1 MNKYLFWAP
10 SYNWKK
16 EKDKLIVNGTAFS
29 LEVAELFPDL
39 YEICVNG
46 TTYDELKLLLTQTD
60 PVLLKRV
67 IKDLKDIGAL
77 VSEIQLPADLFQGQ
91 SAIFHQGE
99 KTDELYFMNK
109 ENVEKYR
116 FEQSFRMIE
125 HSKDGI
131 IKLKKAEL
139 NPIYK
144 TRKSVRKFDLSEIDM
159 DAFSRC
165 LEILC
170 PLNKKDDEKQ
180 VSAQYIYPSAGGLY
194 PLDFYL
200 IIKAGR
206 VESIPQGLYR
216 FDPVERELYT
226 INSKIPL
233 DSGFQFVVNKD
244 TYATSAFS
252 IYIFFNAAV
261 SMPKYQ
267 DMAYY
272 YSILDAG
279 FASAYLEMQTYELG
293 LGACSIGDMRFS
305 KISEFFELE
314 PYQKYLHTI
323 EVGKLMSTQN

>member
-1 MNKYLFWAP
+1 MNKDIYWAP

-29 LEVAELFPDL
+29 LEVAELFPEL
-39 YEICVNG
+39 YELCVNG
-46 TTYDELKLLLTQTD
+46 TTYEKLTMILTQTN
-60 PVLLKRV
+60 PMFLKRV
-67 IKDLKDIGAL
+67 LKDLEDLGAL
-77 VSEIQLPADLFQGQ
+77 VSEIQSPVDIFQGQ
-91 SAIFHQGE
+91 AAIFCQGA
-99 KTDELYFMNK
+99 KKDEQFFMNK

-116 FEQSFRMIE
+116 FEQSFRSTE
-125 HSKDGI
+125 HSKEAI

-139 NPIYK
+139 NMIYK
-144 TRKSVRKFDLSEIDM
+144 TRKSVRNFDMSEIDM
-159 DAFSRC
+159 DTFSCC

-170 PLNKKDDEKQ
+170 PLNKKSKENQ
-180 VSAQYIYPSAGGLY
+180 IPAQYVYPSAGGLY

-200 IIKAGR
+200 LVKAGR
-206 VESIPQGLYR
+206 VENIPQGLYR
-216 FDPVERELYT
+216 FDPVERKLYT
-226 INSKIPL
+226 INNKILL
-233 DSGFQFVVNKD
+233 DRGFQFAVNKD
-244 TYATSAFS
+244 TYESSAFS

-305 KISEFFELE
+305 KISEYFELE

-323 EVGKLMSTQN
+323 EIGKLM